1 MQRKL
6 DQQVLIEELRGRV
19 GALTLK
25 MGRLGNLLTGLP
37 DNMDDFIPFV
47 NQKLV
52 DLEENKANK
61 TMLTDL
67 EQKLMDMGVGGGES
81 MSNALQSMEGSIDDL
96 AAKVAELFATQVD
109 LSQVTGETDK
119 VEERIQEEIDKLAA
133 EIVRVYRTT
142 DERIDG
148 VDEVKAEKDWIED
161 LMTKIRRQ
169 VGALKKKVGEGG
181 GAPEGMMSALQG
193 SLQQQLMVKVIP
205 TPLHVL
211 DRISP
216 IFSPFFPVFCAFSP
230 SRRGGSNEP
239 KTGTQGH
246 DTVARAPKH
255 RVAGLANSGC
265 WERMGAALAAGEC
278 GSAERRGRR
287 SRYVF
292 TGC

>member
-211 DRISP
+211 GRISP
-216 IFSPFFPVFCAFSP
+216 ICFPFFPVFCAFSP

-239 KTGTQGH
+239 QTGTQGQA
-246 DTVARAPKH
+246 TVATAPKH
-255 RVAGLANSGC
+255 RFAGLS
-265 WERMGAALAAGEC
+265 
-278 GSAERRGRR
+278 
-287 SRYVF
+287 
-292 TGC
+292 